1 MSKKYLPS
9 VKRIAKVLEDSRGY
23 VKFAA
28 EKLGIAVS
36 TLYKIIENNPE
47 LKDVITIARESKLD
61 ITEYKLEQHIHNDN
75 LTAIM
80 FYLRTIGRSRGYS
93 YSDKIDLT
101 VDNLNSGT
109 VTFNIGDIPVSHEAK
124 ALSVELLRALQKDIK
139 GSNNGSG
146 Q

>member
-61 ITEYKLEQHIHNDN
+61 IAEYKLEQHIHNDN

-93 YSDKIDLT
+93 DKLDLT
-101 VDNLNSGT
+101 VDNLNSDT

>member
-9 VKRIAKVLEDSRGY
+9 VKRIAKVLENARGF
-23 VKFAA
+23 VQLAA
-28 EKLGIAVS
+28 KQLGIATS
-36 TLYKIIENNPE
+36 TLYKVINKNPE
-47 LKDVITIARESKLD
+47 LKEVMLLAREEMID
-61 ITEYKLEQHIHNDN
+61 IAEYKLHQHIINDN

-93 YSDKIDLT
+93 DKLDLT
-101 VDNLNSGT
+101 VDNLNSDT

-124 ALSVELLRALQKDIK
+124 TLSVELLRALQKDIK